1 MAYAAGG
8 VNMHYLIVDD
18 FNGEGG
24 GAPIPMSMETS
35 REDAIEALKAWSGIL
50 DGYASDDAEA
60 DYVNS
65 PYAGFTITWRY
76 PSGERTGLYALQL
89 DDIHSVLG

>member
-1 MAYAAGG
+1 M
-8 VNMHYLIVDD
+8 YLIVDD

-24 GAPIPMSMETS
+24 GAPIPMSKEET
-35 REDAIEALKAWSGIL
+35 REDAIEALKQWSGIL
-50 DGYASDDAEA
+50 DGHATDDAEA

-65 PYAGFTITWRY
+65 PYANNSITWRY
-76 PSGERTGLYALQL
+76 PSGKRTGLYALCL